1 MFISTALAQTAGT
14 PAAGGEAI
22 MSFLPLILIF
32 VIFYFL
38 LIRPQQ
44 KRAKEHKDMLMAVR
58 RGDKIVTG
66 GGIVATVVRVGPAE
80 EPEILVE
87 IAENVRVKI
96 MRTTVANVLSRTEPV
111 KTETT
116 AAASAAE
123 GGKAP
128 GLLNGLLGK
137 LLGKK

>member
-44 KRAKEHKDMLMAVR
+44 KRAKEHKDMLTAVR

-66 GGIVATVVRVGPAE
+66 GGVVAVVVKVGQPE
-80 EPEILVE
+80 DPEIQVE

-96 MRTTVANVLSRTEPV
+96 MRGTIANVLTRAEPV
-111 KTETT
+111 KTDASPAT
-116 AAASAAE
+116 AAA
-123 GGKAP
+123 P
-128 GLLNGLLGK
+128 GEKKNPSFLDK

>member
-44 KRAKEHKDMLMAVR
+44 KRAKEHKEMLMAVR

-66 GGIVATVVRVGPAE
+66 GGIVATVIKVGQPDD
-80 EPEILVE
+80 PEIQVE

-96 MRTTVANVLSRTEPV
+96 LRTTVANVLARTEPV
-111 KTETT
+111 KTDAAP
-116 AAASAAE
+116 AAAGPADGEKKLSF
-123 GGKAP
+123 
-128 GLLNGLLGK
+128 LDK